1 MSRSDANQWR
11 EKGEE
16 LEPGIERPTA
26 EVDAEPIEEDEAE
39 EPRFFEDPRRLA
51 QSAIVVL
58 VVVVGIYFLLPTLIE
73 DEDVIDALGEAD
85 PVWLAVALGFSIA
98 MFGAYVALFRGV
110 VGEHISLRWKDSY
123 DITMAG
129 LAATRL
135 FSAGGAGG
143 VVLTYWAL
151 RKARMSRKETAAR
164 MVTFLVLLY
173 AVYMFTLLIDG
184 ILLRTG
190 VLSGPA
196 PAGLT
201 VVPAAI
207 AGGMILIF
215 LLIALVPGDLERRFS
230 TASQQHFWG
239 RTMRRVAT
247 VPSTLAV
254 GTRQAM
260 AFVREPSHGG
270 LAVLGAIGFWAANI
284 GILWAAFKAFEVDVA
299 LAVVVQG
306 FFVGMLANLIPLPGG
321 VGGVDAGMIGAF
333 ALFGVDGAI
342 FASVLIYRAFAFW
355 LPIPPGVV
363 AFLQLRTTVRRWDR
377 ERAGP
382 GVGSEIAE
390 SLPGATITSE
400 SKV

>member
-1 MSRSDANQWR
+1 
-11 EKGEE
+11 
-16 LEPGIERPTA
+16 
-26 EVDAEPIEEDEAE
+26 
-39 EPRFFEDPRRLA
+39 
-51 QSAIVVL
+51 
-58 VVVVGIYFLLPTLIE
+58 
-73 DEDVIDALGEAD
+73 
-85 PVWLAVALGFSIA
+85 
-98 MFGAYVALFRGV
+98 
-110 VGEHISLRWKDSY
+110 
-123 DITMAG
+123 
-129 LAATRL
+129 
-135 FSAGGAGG
+135 
-143 VVLTYWAL
+143 
-151 RKARMSRKETAAR
+151 
-164 MVTFLVLLY
+164 
-173 AVYMFTLLIDG
+173 
-184 ILLRTG
+184 
-190 VLSGPA
+190 
-196 PAGLT
+196 
-201 VVPAAI
+201 
-207 AGGMILIF
+207 
-215 LLIALVPGDLERRFS
+215 
-230 TASQQHFWG
+230 
-239 RTMRRVAT
+239 MRRVAT

-342 FASVLIYRAFAFW
+342 FASVLTYRAFAFW